1 MSLLHAAV
9 PTMRMTAQVTIAT
22 VTTGQAITMT
32 TTIILRVSIASG
44 GWCGVIRSFGTSA
57 LAGMIP
63 GTTLGMA
70 GTAPIS
76 TMVIAAGLTGDG
88 AGIIIPDGIA
98 DGVITAITAIIFPIV
113 PRWHTATM
121 ASEAAEAV

>member
-1 MSLLHAAV
+1 MTRQHKVA
-9 PTMRMTAQVTIAT
+9 TMMKMTARVAIAT
-22 VTTGQAITMT
+22 VTMGQAITMT
-32 TTIILRVSIASG
+32 TTIILRASIASG

-76 TMVIAAGLTGDG
+76 TMVITAGLTGDG
-88 AGIIIPDGIA
+88 AGIAIPDGIA
-98 DGVITAITAIIFPIV
+98 DGVITAITVIIFPIV
-113 PRWHTATM
+113 LRWHTATM

>member
-1 MSLLHAAV
+1 MSLLHAVV
-9 PTMRMTAQVTIAT
+9 PAMRMTARVTIAT
-22 VTTGQAITMT
+22 VTMGQAITMT
-32 TTIILRVSIASG
+32 TTIILRASIASG

-70 GTAPIS
+70 GTATIS
-76 TMVIAAGLTGDG
+76 TMVITAGLTGDG

-98 DGVITAITAIIFPIV
+98 DGDIMATIV
-113 PRWHTATM
+113 TVCHTVLRWLTVTM
-121 ASEAAEAV
+121 AREVVDI